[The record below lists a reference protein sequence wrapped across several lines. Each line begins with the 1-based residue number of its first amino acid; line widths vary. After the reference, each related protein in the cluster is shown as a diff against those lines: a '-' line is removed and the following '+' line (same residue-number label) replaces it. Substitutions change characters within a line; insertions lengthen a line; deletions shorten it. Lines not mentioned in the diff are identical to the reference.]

1 MCFDVVKRTENLN
14 LTNMRAE
21 FELIKWTYN
30 IKFGCGQTVRVNLTL
45 CGVVVIIKY
54 GVDISH

>member
-1 MCFDVVKRTENLN
+1 MYFDVVKRTENLN

-30 IKFGCGQTVRVNLTL
+30 IKFGCGQTLR
-45 CGVVVIIKY
+45 IIIALW
-54 GVDISH
+54 GSCNHI

>member
-45 CGVVVIIKY
+45 CGVVVII
-54 GVDISH
+54 